1 VTNPVL
7 AALAEARIRA
17 APTFARWCE
26 LNGASFCPASPA
38 TVARFVR
45 DCGALGIERLWSSVQ
60 DISRTHASLGLA
72 DPTLGAPVA
81 TAVSEVAGISP
92 PRAWPDGQ
100 KARFGSLSHDWQV
113 YLAAHEMRR
122 EKALR
127 RAQNEAAAAK
137 QKLAASRDSQ
147 TTSNEGMRSHE
158 DTRHIDT

>member
-1 VTNPVL
+1 MTNPVL
-7 AALAEARIRA
+7 TALAEARIRA

-26 LNGASFCPASPA
+26 LNGAAFCPAPPA

-60 DISRTHASLGLA
+60 DISRMHASLGLA

-81 TAVSEVAGISP
+81 AAVSEVAGIPP
-92 PRAWPDGQ
+92 PRSWPDGQ
-100 KARFGSLSHDWQV
+100 KVRFGSLPYDWQV

-137 QKLAASRDSQ
+137 QKLAVLREPHNV
-147 TTSNEGMRSHE
+147 TTERIESHE
-158 DTRHIDT
+158 DTPDANT